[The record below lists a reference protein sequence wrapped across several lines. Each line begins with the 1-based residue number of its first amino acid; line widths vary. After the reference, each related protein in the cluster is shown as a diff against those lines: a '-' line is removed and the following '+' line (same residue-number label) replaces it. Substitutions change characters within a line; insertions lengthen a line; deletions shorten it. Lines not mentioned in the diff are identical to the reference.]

1 MIAPAEFRDQ
11 LSRVIQV
18 VVLSILLVVC
28 WAAAS
33 ELPGSQTELLDGLRV
48 EGALRLAVGA
58 LLLGLALSAA
68 GPLGVIL
75 AHYGATL
82 IGVRLRAADP
92 TIGPAVSAVARY
104 IARILVLVLIWRIA
118 QAAVPFLMA
127 MRTLR
132 QADWLPSAI
141 TLGFLAGLIVL
152 LLLAYTAARPL
163 FDLLSLKLSDRIAG
177 ASETQCE
184 RCGAPN
190 PAGVR
195 FCGSCGAQ
203 LAVPAA
209 PTGSAQP
216 LKCAACGAENP
227 VGGRFCSS
235 CGAELA
241 APPAAAVSAELIK
254 CSACGAENPPDSR
267 FCISCGGG
275 ITDLAAT

>member
-48 EGALRLAVGA
+48 EGALRLAVAA
-58 LLLGLALSAA
+58 LLLGLALSSA

-75 AHYGATL
+75 AHYGVTL
-82 IGVRLRAADP
+82 IGVRQRAADP
-92 TIGPAVSAVARY
+92 RTGPAVGAVAHY
-104 IARILVLVLIWRIA
+104 IARIVVLAVIWRIA
-118 QAAVPFLMA
+118 QAAVPFLMT

-203 LAVPAA
+203 LPVAA
-209 PTGSAQP
+209 AATGSAQP

-235 CGAELA
+235 CGAQLA
-241 APPAAAVSAELIK
+241 APPAAAVSAQPVE
-254 CSACGAENPPDSR
+254 CTACGAENAPGSR
-267 FCISCGGG
+267 FCISCGGAMQESAS
-275 ITDLAAT
+275 T